1 MKKKPILLIVE
12 DEEVLLRALY
22 ILFHNNQYT
31 IASATDGDTAV
42 KMAQRLRPDI
52 VLLDLLLPKMN
63 GFEVLKIFKSD
74 PNLKDIPV
82 IVLSNLDDTSDKEKA
97 KELGADD
104 YFVKADT
111 ELPLLAEK
119 VENGLVSVKK

>member
-42 KMAQRLRPDI
+42 KMAQRLKPDI

-74 PNLKDIPV
+74 PALKDIPI
-82 IVLSNLDDTSDKEKA
+82 IVLSNLGDTSDKEKA
-97 KELGADD
+97 TKLGAHD
-104 YFVKADT
+104 YFIKADT
-111 ELPLLAEK
+111 QLPLLVDK
-119 VENGLVSVKK
+119 VKKVLEEEG